1 VTIGQSPRRADALR
15 AHEGVLAPLRR
26 ADAAGQRLFRELV
39 VSRIAWATVL
49 EAGRLV
55 TADVIALSLRATG
68 CSHPPPCRLRYCFDR
83 LRVRAMVGNRGP
95 RLPALVLVAGAG
107 AGGATLE
114 TGRVVRIDDYAAD
127 AVLDPSVRE
136 VVVEEEGIRSALGV
150 PLSLG
155 GEVHGVLHVAMRRP
169 EGVTDGMVEVLG
181 RLAGYAGAALAAA
194 YDRARVEAIAA
205 ARERRRLARNLHDE
219 LGQVIFG
226 IGLSARLAHESAS
239 TGGQDLVNHLNR
251 LEQQV
256 ARASTVLRG
265 TLQSLEGTPTPAE
278 GLAVALR
285 EDVAAF
291 TARTGIPAHL
301 VVLGEPVALR
311 DDADGLLLGATRE
324 GLRNVERHA
333 EASEVVVTLCLDA
346 GRAEVVVLD
355 DGLGLSAAG
364 TKDPG
369 TGLARLAR
377 EFERGGGDL
386 RLTGNDDQGA
396 TLRASLPLL
405 EV

>member
-1 VTIGQSPRRADALR
+1 VTVRHDGRAEGALR

-39 VSRIAWATVL
+39 VSRIAWAAVL

-55 TADVIALSLRATG
+55 TADVIALSLRTTG

-107 AGGATLE
+107 AGGAALE
-114 TGRVVRIDDYAAD
+114 SGRAVRIDDYAAD
-127 AVLDPSVRE
+127 AVLDDEVRE
-136 VVVEEEGIRSALGV
+136 VVVDEEGIGSALGV

-169 EGVTDGMVEVLG
+169 GGITDGMAEVLG

-205 ARERRRLARNLHDE
+205 ARERRRLARELHDE

-226 IGLSARLAHESAS
+226 IGISARLARESTS
-239 TGGQDLVNHLNR
+239 TGGQELVSHLQR

-256 ARASTVLRG
+256 GRATGVLRG
-265 TLQSLEGTPTPAE
+265 TLKALEGSPTPAE

-285 EDVAAF
+285 EDAAAF
-291 TARTGIPAHL
+291 TSRTGVPAHL
-301 VVLGEPVALR
+301 VVLGEPVPLP
-311 DDADGLLLGATRE
+311 DAAAGLLLGATRE

-333 EASEVVVTLCLDA
+333 HASEVVVTLCFEA
-346 GRAEVVVLD
+346 GRTEVVVLD
-355 DGLGLSAAG
+355 DGLGLGDAG
-364 TKDPG
+364 EPG
-369 TGLARLAR
+369 TGLARLAGEFAR
-377 EFERGGGDL
+377 EGGDL
-386 RLTGNDDQGA
+386 RLSGNDDQGA
-396 TLRASLPLL
+396 TLRASLPIL
-405 EV
+405 EA